1 MSTYTAASR
10 SAYQKSAVLTAT
22 QEQLIVMLY
31 DGLHRF
37 LFQAARALK
46 DGNVELFHTKLRRA
60 DAIINHLTASLDF
73 ERGGTL
79 SERLHSIYLFCARH
93 LNEARVQRDHEAV
106 EKVDEL
112 LGQLRDAWAQ
122 IAKL

>member
-37 LFQAARALK
+37 LFQAARALQ
-46 DGNVELFHTKLRRA
+46 DGNVELFHAKLRRA

-93 LNEARVQRDHEAV
+93 LNEARVRRDHEAV